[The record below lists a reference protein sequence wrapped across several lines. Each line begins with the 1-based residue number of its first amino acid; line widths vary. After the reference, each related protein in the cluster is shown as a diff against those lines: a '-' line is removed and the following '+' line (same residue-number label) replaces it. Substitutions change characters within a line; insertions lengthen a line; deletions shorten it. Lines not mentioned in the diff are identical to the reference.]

1 MQKWVHFDLLF
12 FSLEALLLILEAKPL
27 SWKELGPWPFWLWH
41 LLQALDGKF
50 SVGAQEGIGT
60 WGTGPH
66 QFLVDIYYINPIPT

>member
-50 SVGAQEGIGT
+50 SVGASEVIGT

-66 QFLVDIYYINPIPT
+66 QFLVDI